1 MSKSSP
7 RGRFIVF
14 EGTEGAGKTTQL
26 NHLYAW
32 LKTSGWW
39 HRLQTLQPE
48 HPPLLFTREPG
59 GTALGRHLRRLLLD
73 SELMAAEGLPEQT
86 ELLLYAAD
94 RSQHVQTVLEPALAK
109 GTLVLCDRYTDST
122 VAYQG
127 YGRGL
132 DLALIQQLNA
142 IATQGLVSDL
152 TLWLDLDVQQGL
164 TRAQQRPIEAGLGND
179 RMEAA
184 ALAFHQR
191 VQQGFAALAKAEPH
205 RIIRIDANA
214 DATQVAQ
221 TIQLIVEQRLAQW
234 YPKLSEA

>member
-1 MSKSSP
+1 MSRSSL
-7 RGRFIVF
+7 RGRLIVF
-14 EGTEGAGKTTQL
+14 EGTEGTGKTTQL
-26 NHLYAW
+26 NHLQAW
-32 LKTSGWW
+32 LQTSGWW
-39 HRLQTLQPE
+39 YRLQTLQPE

-59 GTALGRHLRRLLLD
+59 GTLLGKHLRQLLLD
-73 SELMAAEGLPEQT
+73 GELTAAEGLSEQT

-94 RSQHVQTVLEPALAK
+94 RAQHVQTVLEPALAK

-142 IATQGLVSDL
+142 IATQGLASDL

-164 TRAQQRPIEAGLGND
+164 QRAQQRPTEVGLGKD

-191 VQQGFAALAKAEPH
+191 VRQGFAALAQAEPH
-205 RIIRIDANA
+205 RVIRIDASA
-214 DATQVAQ
+214 DAAHVAQ

-234 YPKLSEA
+234 YPQLSKA